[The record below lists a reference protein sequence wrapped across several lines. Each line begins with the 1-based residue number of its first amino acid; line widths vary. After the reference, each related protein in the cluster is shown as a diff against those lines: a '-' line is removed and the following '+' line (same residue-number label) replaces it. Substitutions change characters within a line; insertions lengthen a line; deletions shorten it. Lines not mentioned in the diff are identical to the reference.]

1 MRLPQYLRWCSWRWY
16 SKCRWSRDGQRLLI
30 NKDKN
35 SIEVNSWPRILIS
48 CTSSSGAF
56 SIRMSHFLHGR
67 RRDSDR
73 CRHFEAKG
81 RAVRRTVP
89 NSSHYTGHQTP
100 STKHTATFEWLTIW
114 QTYAKARNSD
124 IQFRLT
130 DNYWIIWLISWNFT
144 WDKPVCYRW
153 ASAPDQ
159 HRFGNN
165 HWRKPAKFCWLPLHN
180 REHKLICWPW
190 LMLALRD
197 LVVGWE
203 IANWKLPTKD
213 GSVHASL

>member
-1 MRLPQYLRWCSWRWY
+1 
-16 SKCRWSRDGQRLLI
+16 
-30 NKDKN
+30 
-35 SIEVNSWPRILIS
+35 
-48 CTSSSGAF
+48 
-56 SIRMSHFLHGR
+56 MSHFLHGR

-144 WDKPVCYRW
+144 WDKPVCCRW
-153 ASAPDQ
+153 ASAPDRR
-159 HRFGNN
+159 RFGNN

-190 LMLALRD
+190 LLLALREPRSRLRD
-197 LVVGWE
+197 CKLEAANQRWISTREPLVRMFEFLSAVCGL
-203 IANWKLPTKD
+203 ATTSSSLTNTKQQPKVELLEKW
-213 GSVHASL
+213 GK